1 MHEQHDRKRSMAL
14 CKNGKII
21 GRRIS
26 ASGKNGPRTSPTADI
41 TGTSGM
47 SVKCHKRT
55 HAPQYRLGVLQIEF
69 AAMDR
74 SSQQASS
81 PLRFA
86 APVISTASARR
97 RWLP

>member
-1 MHEQHDRKRSMAL
+1 MIAREVWRYAKMARL
-14 CKNGKII
+14 LGD
-21 GRRIS
+21 GFPLRL
-26 ASGKNGPRTSPTADI
+26 KNGPRTAPTADI

-47 SVKCHKRT
+47 SVNCHKRT

-97 RWLP
+97 R